1 MLEKESFIDKV
12 KAGLPVLSGIALV
25 IACILG
31 IVMIVCLLKLA
42 NVST

>member
-1 MLEKESFIDKV
+1 MLEKESFVDKV
-12 KAGLPVLSGIALV
+12 KAGLPLLSGIALV

-42 NVST
+42 NVQT